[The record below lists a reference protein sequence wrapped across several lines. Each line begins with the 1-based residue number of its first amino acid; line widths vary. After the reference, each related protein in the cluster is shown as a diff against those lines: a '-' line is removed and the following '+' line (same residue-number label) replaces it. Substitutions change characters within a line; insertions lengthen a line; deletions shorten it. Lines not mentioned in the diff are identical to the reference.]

1 MPKIL
6 IGKIIEIGKMAK
18 TIKVEVKTQR
28 THPLYKK
35 VIKRSKNY
43 LVDLNGLE
51 PAVGQTVR
59 IQETRPLSKNK
70 RFKLLGDKKD
80 APKGATFAKAK

>member
-1 MPKIL
+1 MTKIL
-6 IGKIIEIGKMAK
+6 SGKVVETGKMAK
-18 TIKVEVKTQR
+18 TVKVEVKTQR

-51 PAVGQTVR
+51 PTVGQTVR

-70 RFKLLGDKKD
+70 RFKLLGDKR
-80 APKGATFAKAK
+80 

>member
-1 MPKIL
+1 MAKIL
-6 IGKIIEIGKMAK
+6 SGKVIETGKMTQ

-51 PAVGQTVR
+51 AIAGQMVR
-59 IQETRPLSKNK
+59 IQEVRPISKNK
-70 RFKLLGDKKD
+70 RFKLLGDK
-80 APKGATFAKAK
+80 A

>member
-6 IGKIIEIGKMAK
+6 IGKIIDFGKMAQ
-18 TIKVEVKTQR
+18 TVKVEVKTQR

-51 PAVGQTVR
+51 PILGQTVR
-59 IQETRPLSKNK
+59 IRETRPLSKYK
-70 RFKLLGDKKD
+70 RFKLLGDK
-80 APKGATFAKAK
+80 A

>member
-6 IGKIIEIGKMAK
+6 SGKIISFGKMAN
-18 TIKVEVKTQR
+18 TVKVEVKTQR

-43 LVDLNGLE
+43 LVDQNGLE
-51 PAVGQTVR
+51 PILGQLVR
-59 IQETRPLSKNK
+59 IQETRPISKNK
-70 RFKLLGDKKD
+70 RFKLLGVKTIK
-80 APKGATFAKAK
+80 

>member
-1 MPKIL
+1 MAKIL
-6 IGKIIEIGKMAK
+6 SGKVIEIGKMAN

-43 LVDLNGLE
+43 LVDVNGIEALE
-51 PAVGQTVR
+51 GQTVR
-59 IQETRPLSKNK
+59 IQETKPISKNK
-70 RFKLLGDKKD
+70 RFKLLGVKQ
-80 APKGATFAKAK
+80 

>member
-6 IGKIIEIGKMAK
+6 SGKIISLGKMAK
-18 TIKVEVKTQR
+18 TVKVEVKTQR

-35 VIKRSKNY
+35 VVKRSKNY

-51 PAVGQTVR
+51 PILGQAVR
-59 IQETRPLSKNK
+59 IQETRPISKNK
-70 RFKLLGDKKD
+70 RFKLLGEK
-80 APKGATFAKAK
+80 ATK